1 MASNTRSP
9 AGPSCLLF
17 WELCR
22 YTAFK
27 GGVGIHKQLFLCK
40 CHDLKRFEMFKAPEN
55 TLIQLWA
62 LSCER
67 GRWSADGA
75 ENSEAFSI
83 SVERDGLEQ
92 LLRPC
97 QVSLDTWHIPRIHRE
112 PESI

>member
-1 MASNTRSP
+1 
-9 AGPSCLLF
+9 
-17 WELCR
+17 
-22 YTAFK
+22 
-27 GGVGIHKQLFLCK
+27 
-40 CHDLKRFEMFKAPEN
+40 MFRAPEN

-83 SVERDGLEQ
+83 SVEHDGQ

-97 QVSLDTWHIPRIHRE
+97 QVSLDTGHIPRNTSRT
-112 PESI
+112 